1 MSICIYFF
9 DAEIQIPETWLQPF
23 SPLFSPRLQT
33 PQENSPQAINSHSY
47 KIHYEYSNL
56 LSQVKAGFHGV
67 EAFGL

>member
-1 MSICIYFF
+1 MTASFLSPFF
-9 DAEIQIPETWLQPF
+9 L
-23 SPLFSPRLQT
+23 PRLQT

-56 LSQVKAGFHGV
+56 LSQVSFHGI